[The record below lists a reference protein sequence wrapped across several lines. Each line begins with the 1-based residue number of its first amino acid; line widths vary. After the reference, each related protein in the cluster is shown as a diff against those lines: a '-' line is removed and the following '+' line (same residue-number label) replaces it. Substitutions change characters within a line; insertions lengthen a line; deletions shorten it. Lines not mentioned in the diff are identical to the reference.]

1 MYCRLRRLVEEDI
14 YCRKYEYNFL
24 YENLDVKTIKTYDDV
39 KNYFNGFRID
49 EEFEEDLMNSSYQSF
64 SYVAFDLCKKGE
76 DEKNNSVFLLS
87 LTIEIT
93 DDFPDYNY
101 YFRENDFD
109 DFNNFLRDNKND
121 LENLYVTITMD
132 TKFNLQRYLLLE
144 PDDEETETTDDE
156 ITVIPIVENVFKT
169 ENCSICLSIKPNIL
183 NIPCLHLAI
192 CEKCEE
198 TGRFLNCSICRKEI
212 KRKVKI

>member
-1 MYCRLRRLVEEDI
+1 MYCRSRRLVEEDI
-14 YCRKYEYNFL
+14 SYKKYEYNFL
-24 YENLDVKTIKTYDDV
+24 YENFDAKTIKTYEDI
-39 KNYFNGFRID
+39 KKYFDSFRID
-49 EEFEEDLMNSSYQSF
+49 EEFEEDLMNGTYESF
-64 SYVAFDLCKKGE
+64 SGLTFNLCKKGE
-76 DEKNNSVFLLS
+76 DENNNSVFLLA

-109 DFNNFLRDNKND
+109 DFNDFLRDNKND
-121 LENLYVTITMD
+121 LENLYITITMD

-144 PDDEETETTDDE
+144 PDDNETDTTDEE
-156 ITVIPIVENVFKT
+156 ITVILVENAFKT
-169 ENCSICLSIKPNIL
+169 EDCTICLSNKPNIL
-183 NIPCLHLAI
+183 NIPCLHLST

-198 TGRFLNCSICRKEI
+198 TGKFLNCSICRKEI